1 MILSPKEGKIV
12 QLLVTLNS
20 LEAELIV
27 LNK

>member
-20 LEAELIV
+20 VEAELIV